1 MSRRSP
7 QDIAA
12 GLMFVAI
19 GLAGLWFGRN
29 LEVGSASFMQ
39 GGYMPRLVCW
49 ILIGIGAI
57 VLVRAAFQ
65 AGAGLEGWAWRPLL
79 LLTAT
84 ILAFGFLIN
93 RAGLVIA
100 TLAIVIVANY
110 AARPLPLARL
120 LPLAAGLAALMVGLF
135 HFGLGLPIPI
145 WPV

>member
-1 MSRRSP
+1 MNRRSP

-12 GLMFVAI
+12 GLLFIAV

-39 GGYMPRLVCW
+39 GGYMPRLACW
-49 ILIGIGAI
+49 ILIGIGGI
-57 VLVRAAFQ
+57 VLLRALFQ
-65 AGAGLEGWAWRPLL
+65 AGAGLERWAWRPLL

-84 ILAFGFLIN
+84 ILGFGFLIN

-100 TLAIVIVANY
+100 TLAIVVVANF
-110 AARPLPLARL
+110 AARPLPWSRL

-135 HFGLGLPIPI
+135 HFGLGLPIPL
-145 WPV
+145 WPA

>member
-1 MSRRSP
+1 MRPRSP
-7 QDIAA
+7 QDLAA
-12 GLMFVAI
+12 GLLFIVV

-29 LEVGSASFMQ
+29 LEMGSASFMQ

-49 ILIGIGAI
+49 VLIAIGA
-57 VLVRAAFQ
+57 VVFARAL
-65 AGAGLEGWAWRPLL
+65 LEQGPRLERWAWRPLVL
-79 LLTAT
+79 MTAT

-100 TLAIVIVANY
+100 TVAIVIASNY
-110 AARPLPLARL
+110 AARPLPWSRS

-145 WPV
+145 WPA